1 MKFYKPTYGD
11 TREIKKFAWY
21 PISIGGVVCWLET
34 IIIHQH
40 YDGKSW
46 VNDWV
51 VETIHKK

>member
-1 MKFYKPTYGD
+1 MKFYKPTYGE

-34 IIIHQH
+34 IIIHQR

-46 VNDWV
+46 VNGWV
-51 VETIHKK
+51 VETMHKK